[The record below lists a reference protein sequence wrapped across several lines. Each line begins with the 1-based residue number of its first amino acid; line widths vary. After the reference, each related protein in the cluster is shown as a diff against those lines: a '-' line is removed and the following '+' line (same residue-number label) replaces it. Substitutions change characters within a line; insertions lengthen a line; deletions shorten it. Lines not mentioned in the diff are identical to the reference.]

1 MYRYSIIL
9 IIFFISGCA
18 SPEGSNWIHSD
29 FNKYDKNYSPFETSF
44 LKIGMD
50 KNSVVNKLGLDFRTV
65 EVTKDYEVISYQKW
79 KSVNGPDYVEETLYL
94 KFENAFLASWKIVND
109 TTEIVP
115 RSW

>member
-9 IIFFISGCA
+9 IFFISGCA

-79 KSVNGPDYVEETLYL
+79 KSVHGPDYVEETLYL